1 MMRSI
6 PFYPND
12 LDAMHCL
19 EACVSSALGYFGQPA
34 SFTAADVE
42 KITGFRPGKGTWQFR
57 SYVNLAS
64 LGYEIRVWDPIDL
77 RPFTEDT
84 FAYLVE
90 IAGEEMAEDLWEN
103 SDVGTAVEDAKLVIE
118 NRAIDYRPVL
128 PTLADLEFEI
138 RRGAICVCQVD
149 HSVLLDEG
157 DYEGHAVIVTTLSR
171 DDEMVTL
178 DDPGPPPHPGWT
190 VPLVKFI
197 AAWDSPNEHA
207 RSFFSIFLNTNTVM
221 RP

>member
-42 KITGFRPGKGTWQFR
+42 KITGFQPGKGTWQFR

-118 NRAIDYRPVL
+118 NRAIDFDQFFQRL
-128 PTLADLEFEI
+128 PI
-138 RRGAICVCQVD
+138 WSSR
-149 HSVLLDEG
+149 SDEG
-157 DYEGHAVIVTTLSR
+157 PFVSVRWTTAYC
-171 DDEMVTL
+171 
-178 DDPGPPPHPGWT
+178 WT
-190 VPLVKFI
+190 REITK
-197 AAWDSPNEHA
+197 D
-207 RSFFSIFLNTNTVM
+207 M
-221 RP
+221 Q